1 MAGFFVAQATAVSSG
16 IPICV
21 TAVRMQSARFVT
33 EPANAPSETRVALFP
48 VTFTSSPPNV
58 YCPSGIPV
66 ALILSLI
73 NIIRSA
79 PIILNAA
86 LIIDGWICTP
96 SQMISDMACSSSN
109 AAPTTPGSLCVKPV
123 IALNKCTT

>member
-58 YCPSGIPV
+58 YCPSGHP
-66 ALILSLI
+66 
-73 NIIRSA
+73 R
-79 PIILNAA
+79 
-86 LIIDGWICTP
+86 
-96 SQMISDMACSSSN
+96 CSH
-109 AAPTTPGSLCVKPV
+109 TITDKYH
-123 IALNKCTT
+123 TFRTHHF